1 MVAAVKAAVTPNKI
15 KQAEEQARQLCL
27 LAYAPQP
34 VAQPDGTTI
43 ALCWSGRIARA
54 YDRLAEARTE
64 AYNTTPKPNMQTA
77 KVKAIEERIADLERG
92 ATAAYNA
99 ANQAASDWAALCT
112 AAGVEFD
119 PLAVYAPVCTC
130 EGCKAQQAATARR
143 NAYAALTEA
152 TYALL
157 APESFTLP
165 PFVELMRRANDEH
178 ARNALWAHWKRMLDA
193 AEVYIAACQ
202 ADGVEPDWRGVLWP
216 GDAT

>member
-1 MVAAVKAAVTPNKI
+1 MVAAMRTAVTPNAI

-34 VAQPDGTTI
+34 VPQPDGSKI
-43 ALCWSGRIARA
+43 SLCWNGRIARA
-54 YDRLAEARTE
+54 YDRLADARNE
-64 AYNTTPKPNMQTA
+64 AYKLTPKPNTKTP
-77 KVKAIEERIADLERG
+77 KVKMIEERIADLERG